1 MKGLRRAAR
10 RRPRDD
16 GFVALAR
23 QAALPQLGW
32 AAHFGFC
39 YVFVAVACMARWEAS
54 RVTATLLAAS
64 ALAGVWLAVLLLL
77 AALAHRAGRVMRA
90 GASALALLGVAWAT
104 LPILTLPPCSDP
116 VPAYSWFAAS
126 RSSAA
131 ATACASPVTVTGA
144 PFNAAEPSFLKRLT
158 QAPASRG

>member
-1 MKGLRRAAR
+1 MKGQGRAAR

-16 GFVALAR
+16 GLVALAR
-23 QAALPQLGW
+23 QATLPLLVW

-39 YVFVAVACMARWEAS
+39 YVFVAVACMARWEAP

-64 ALAGVWLAVLLLL
+64 ALAGVWLAVLLL

-126 RSSAA
+126 KSSAV